1 MLWTLIDSMYMMGVK
16 QITALLAAV
25 AAMATVLTLAMP
37 VLSPDVLD
45 KRMKSVA
52 LEREKIRQR
61 ERERLAR
68 GEKEKV
74 SLRQS
79 PKQYMARIVERF
91 NLTKW
96 LAQEEAREKLVQAGY
111 RGQAPYVAFL
121 FFRLITPVVMFLV
134 ALFYMFVVVE
144 LDQPAMVKVG
154 ICLGAAY
161 AGMQVPYFFLKNRI
175 SKRQLS
181 IKRAFP
187 DALDLLLICVESGM
201 SIEAAFKRVSAEI
214 GSQSIALAEELTL
227 TTAELSYLQD
237 RKSAYENLAKR
248 TDLDGVKSVCM
259 ALQQAERYG
268 TPLAQTL
275 RVMSQ
280 ENRDMRMSEAE
291 KKAAAL
297 PPKLTVPMILF
308 FLPVLF
314 VVILGPAA
322 IRVMGISRRPTPPP
336 AAHPGSGSVRLEK
349 LTSRSSAP
357 AASRAWS
364 WSTRSAAPASAADR
378 RRWRRP
384 RRAKDR
390 RARWSRPPGNGP
402 ASRRRAQGSAA
413 PSARPLAAPRRA
425 AGSLP
430 PPEGS
435 STARR
440 TARDWTAPTA
450 RRASAAARWH
460 STAARRH
467 GGPSGR
473 APRPA
478 PTGCANRAG
487 LGCGRG

>member
-1 MLWTLIDSMYMMGVK
+1 MLWTLIDSIRGMGVK
-16 QITALLAAV
+16 QLTALLAAV
-25 AAMATVLTLAMP
+25 AAVATVLTLAMP
-37 VLSPDVLD
+37 VLAPDVLN

-79 PKQYMARIVERF
+79 PKQYMARIVEQF

-96 LAQEEAREKLVQAGY
+96 LAQEAAREKLVQAGF

-121 FFRLITPVVMFLV
+121 FFRLITPVVMFLIT
-134 ALFYMFVVVE
+134 LFYMFVVLQ
-144 LDQPAMVKVG
+144 LDQPAMVKIG

-161 AGMQVPYFFLKNRI
+161 AGMQAPYFFLKNRI

-201 SIEAAFKRVSAEI
+201 SIEAAFKKVSGEI
-214 GSQSIALAEELTL
+214 GSQSIPLAEELTL

-237 RKSAYENLAKR
+237 RKTAYENLAKR

-259 ALQQAERYG
+259 ALQQAEKYG

-280 ENRDMRMSEAE
+280 ENRDMRMSDAE
-291 KKAAAL
+291 KKAAGL

-322 IRVMGISRRPTPPP
+322 IRVMGTQQ
-336 AAHPGSGSVRLEK
+336 AT
-349 LTSRSSAP
+349 TSEP
-357 AASRAWS
+357 VV
-364 WSTRSAAPASAADR
+364 
-378 RRWRRP
+378 
-384 RRAKDR
+384 K
-390 RARWSRPPGNGP
+390 GK
-402 ASRRRAQGSAA
+402 
-413 PSARPLAAPRRA
+413 
-425 AGSLP
+425 
-430 PPEGS
+430 
-435 STARR
+435 
-440 TARDWTAPTA
+440 
-450 RRASAAARWH
+450 
-460 STAARRH
+460 
-467 GGPSGR
+467 
-473 APRPA
+473 
-478 PTGCANRAG
+478 
-487 LGCGRG
+487 

>member
-1 MLWTLIDSMYMMGVK
+1 MLWTLIDWLYSMGVK
-16 QITALLAAV
+16 QLTALLAAV
-25 AAMATVLTLAMP
+25 AAVATVLTLAMP
-37 VLSPDVLD
+37 VLSPNVLD

-79 PKQYMARIVERF
+79 PKLYMARIVEKF

-96 LAQEEAREKLVQAGY
+96 LAQEAAREKLIQAGY

-121 FFRLITPVVMFLV
+121 FFRLITPVVMFL
-134 ALFYMFVVVE
+134 ATLFYMFVIAQ
-144 LDQPAMVKVG
+144 LDQPAMVKIG

-161 AGMQVPYFFLKNRI
+161 GGMQVPYFFLKNRI

-201 SIEAAFKRVSAEI
+201 SIEAAFKRVSGEI

-237 RKSAYENLAKR
+237 RKTAYENLAKR

-259 ALQQAERYG
+259 ALQQAEKYG

-280 ENRDMRMSEAE
+280 ENRDMRMSDAE
-291 KKAAAL
+291 KKAAGL

-322 IRVMGISRRPTPPP
+322 IRVMNTQQTT
-336 AAHPGSGSVRLEK
+336 
-349 LTSRSSAP
+349 TSEP
-357 AASRAWS
+357 VV
-364 WSTRSAAPASAADR
+364 
-378 RRWRRP
+378 
-384 RRAKDR
+384 K
-390 RARWSRPPGNGP
+390 GK
-402 ASRRRAQGSAA
+402 
-413 PSARPLAAPRRA
+413 
-425 AGSLP
+425 
-430 PPEGS
+430 
-435 STARR
+435 
-440 TARDWTAPTA
+440 
-450 RRASAAARWH
+450 
-460 STAARRH
+460 
-467 GGPSGR
+467 
-473 APRPA
+473 
-478 PTGCANRAG
+478 
-487 LGCGRG
+487 